1 MVVAADRSD
10 RTGGLSLGLWFSI
23 LQDLD
28 AGTTESSKGAK
39 EGYAR
44 L

>member
-10 RTGGLSLGLWFSI
+10 RAGGLSLGFWFSV

-28 AGTTESSKGAK
+28 AGTTESSKGEK

-44 L
+44 P